1 MNRFTRFYNF
11 LIDSICYFFMI
22 IILLLILKQFN
33 VKKDLSYFMILFYY
47 LYYFTFEFFGGQTIG
62 KTITKTKVVSIKN
75 GVKPSV
81 LKILIRTLS
90 RLIPIDFIFYLFQ
103 PNGIHDLL
111 SKTELKRVQT

>member
-62 KTITKTKVVSIKN
+62 KMITKTKVGEYQKWSETKCIKN
-75 GVKPSV
+75 SNQNPV
-81 LKILIRTLS
+81 L
-90 RLIPIDFIFYLFQ
+90 
-103 PNGIHDLL
+103 G
-111 SKTELKRVQT
+111 